1 MPMSIVNSTN
11 SINNIVNFNNNDFDL
26 LDIQRLNKKYND
38 KIIIVKFSKPGCLY
52 CNICK
57 NEYNK
62 LSNELSNV
70 KYKNKYIVAEIDCEK
85 YANIGQT
92 LKNDSEL
99 TKYKSVTYP
108 TFIIYKNS
116 LFEKE
121 YLGTRELENF
131 LYSMENIENNTKISN
146 LSDKIDNIFPI
157 KNEKIFNFYEMA
169 RSCFWIEKE
178 LDFSKDKFDW
188 DNKLNKDE
196 RFFLSNILAFF
207 SQSDQIV
214 NINLEERFMEDV
226 NTLPKDLKIYTKL
239 FYNFQKM
246 MEDIHSITY
255 ETLLDVYITETKTKN
270 IFKNAIE
277 NVPAIKKKSIWAS
290 KWIDDKSSS
299 FGTRLIAFAVLEGI
313 FFSGSFCAIFWIK
326 EKNILN
332 GLCKSNEFISRDEGM
347 HRDFAILLY
356 NILKKR
362 NDYEIGCNDE
372 IVITIVKEAVE
383 IEKEFITSSFNCNLI
398 GMNAKEMKNYIEF
411 VADNLLENLD
421 IKKVYNTK
429 NPFIFMENI
438 GLQNKTNF
446 FEARVTEYAKANSTA
461 TVEES
466 KLSLDE
472 DF

>member
-1 MPMSIVNSTN
+1 M
-11 SINNIVNFNNNDFDL
+11 SINNYSDNIINFDNDDFDL
-26 LDIQRLNKKYND
+26 FDIKKLNSKYNN
-38 KIIIVKFSKPGCLY
+38 KIIIVKFSKSNCVY
-52 CNICK
+52 CNDCK
-57 NEYNK
+57 PEYSKLSNK
-62 LSNELSNV
+62 LSNEEYKE
-70 KYKNKYIVAEIDCEK
+70 KYLVAEINCDENDK
-85 YANIGQT
+85 IEQL
-92 LKNDSEL
+92 LKNN
-99 TKYKSVTYP
+99 KAVTYP
-108 TFIIYKNS
+108 IFIIYNNS
-116 LFEKE
+116 IFEKE
-121 YLGTRELENF
+121 YVGTRELENF
-131 LYSMENIENNTKISN
+131 LFSMKSIENKNSK

-178 LDFSKDKFDW
+178 LDLSKDKFDW

-196 RFFLSNILAFF
+196 QFFLSNILAFF

-226 NTLPKDLKIYTKL
+226 NALPKDLKIYTKL

-277 NVPAIKKKSIWAS
+277 HVPAIKKKSMWAS

-299 FGTRLIAFAVLEGI
+299 FGTRLIAFAVLEGV

-362 NDYEIGCNDE
+362 NDYEIGCDDD

-398 GMNAKEMKNYIEF
+398 GMNSKEMKKYIEF
-411 VADNLLENLD
+411 IADNLLENLD
-421 IKKVYNTK
+421 IEKIYNTK

-446 FEARVTEYAKANSTA
+446 FEARVSEYSKANSTA
-461 TVEES
+461 KNENSMLTIT
-466 KLSLDE
+466 E

>member
-1 MPMSIVNSTN
+1 MSIVNS
-11 SINNIVNFNNNDFDL
+11 SENIVNFNNTDFDL

-38 KIIIVKFSKPGCLY
+38 KIIIVKFSKPNCLY
-52 CNICK
+52 CNDCK
-57 NEYNK
+57 IEYSK
-62 LSNELSNV
+62 LSNKLANNY
-70 KYKNKYIVAEIDCEK
+70 YKNKYVVAEIDCEK
-85 YANIGQT
+85 YNQIGDG
-92 LKNDSEL
+92 LKHNLEL
-99 TKYKSVTYP
+99 QKYKAVTYP

-116 LFEKE
+116 IFEKE
-121 YLGTRELENF
+121 YVGTRELENF
-131 LYSMENIENNTKISN
+131 LYSMESIENKKTISK

-157 KNEKIFNFYEMA
+157 KNDKIFNFYEMA

-196 RFFLSNILAFF
+196 QFFLSNILAFF

-226 NTLPKDLKIYTKL
+226 NTLPRDLKIYTKL

-255 ETLLDVYITETKTKN
+255 ETLLDVYITETNKKN
-270 IFKNAIE
+270 VFKNAIE
-277 NVPAIKKKSIWAS
+277 HVPAIKKKSIWAS

-326 EKNILN
+326 EKNILS

-362 NDYEIGCNDE
+362 NDYEIGCNND

-421 IKKVYNTK
+421 IKKIYHTK

-446 FEARVTEYAKANSTA
+446 FEARVTEYSKANSTA
-461 TVEES
+461 IIGES
-466 KLSLDE
+466 QLSIDD